1 MFVPSLTV
9 ADAFTLMKG
18 QQFLREHVFTRV
30 ERRVLAVKEGRVGE
44 MTPKE
49 QRKIKSRAL
58 WVKGQEEI
66 AARAAE
72 AAVKKSS
79 LGDWGATKKAVGEV
93 EEEIAVD
100 EATRALQQSAISPQ
114 QPWED
119 QLTDRTR

>member
-9 ADAFTLMKG
+9 VDAFTLMKG

-30 ERRVLAVKEGRVGE
+30 ERRALAVKEGRVGE

-58 WVKGQEEI
+58 WVKAQEEI

-72 AAVKKSS
+72 A
-79 LGDWGATKKAVGEV
+79 EV
-93 EEEIAVD
+93 EKSTEVHV
-100 EATRALQQSAISPQ
+100 L
-114 QPWED
+114 
-119 QLTDRTR
+119 